1 MDELPETQQMQVVEV
16 GLHDNHDEQVYVD
29 SDAVDDTDVQQLN
42 GVHELDEVDEQLQ
55 IDALDKYAVEVMDE
69 IDASLILI
77 DVYADIDEVDDEEVY
92 MLVVVQI
99 DDEIDEVT
107 DKNDVHEHIIDDDED
122 EVECELELVD
132 MLVEREEV
140 ERLWFVIELIE
151 VVE

>member
-1 MDELPETQQMQVVEV
+1 VDELPETQQMQVVEV
-16 GLHDNHDEQVYVD
+16 GLRDNRDEQVYVD
-29 SDAVDDTDVQQLN
+29 SDAVDESDVQQV
-42 GVHELDEVDEQLQ
+42 GVRELDEVDEQLQ
-55 IDALDKYAVEVMDE
+55 IDALEKYDIEVMDE

-107 DKNDVHEHIIDDDED
+107 DKNDVREHIIDDDED
-122 EVECELELVD
+122 EVECELEDVD
-132 MLVEREEV
+132 FLVEREEV